1 MFVGYVV
8 DRFLS
13 KFALEYVEKERK
25 TTKPSMSTIILQPTP
40 GFIATALV

>member
-13 KFALEYVEKERK
+13 KFTLENVELERK
-25 TTKPSMSTIILQPTP
+25 TTKPFMSTIILQLTP
-40 GFIATALV
+40 GFIATVLV